1 MRTWNIREWWSAWV
15 VTPPWYWFGVVG
27 GPITLKKKNTKP
39 SSVTWCRWLLNAL
52 ANLPPGVLR
61 KRNQD
66 HRKPNRL
73 ETIEI
78 NQDKLPIVKR
88 KRTNVYDI
96 IGVVHHL
103 WILSC
108 TFPHSTMLESIR
120 KPASACSVFSR
131 VRDEH
136 VRLCFFFFQLSC
148 PEFVVGWSNG
158 TTFFVP
164 EDGCL
169 NWTLSQRNNPN
180 FYEWSLLLALGGLL
194 GITNT
199 ELQLYWVHINT
210 DQRKGMHPESN

>member
-1 MRTWNIREWWSAWV
+1 MVKRLRCNPPLILIWSSWRS
-15 VTPPWYWFGVVG
+15 YH
-27 GPITLKKKNTKP
+27 IKKKNTKP
-39 SSVTWCRWLLNAL
+39 SPVTWCRWLLNAL

-73 ETIEI
+73 EIIEI
-78 NQDKLPIVKR
+78 NQDQLPIVKR

-103 WILSC
+103 WILKLHLS
-108 TFPHSTMLESIR
+108 TFHNAGIHPQICIR
-120 KPASACSVFSR
+120 LFCFSR

-194 GITNT
+194 G
-199 ELQLYWVHINT
+199 Y
-210 DQRKGMHPESN
+210 